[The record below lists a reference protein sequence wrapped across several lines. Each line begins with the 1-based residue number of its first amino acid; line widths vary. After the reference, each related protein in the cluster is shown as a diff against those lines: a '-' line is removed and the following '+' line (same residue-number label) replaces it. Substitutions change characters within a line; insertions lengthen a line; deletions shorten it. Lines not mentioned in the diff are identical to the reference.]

1 MPGTVIAA
9 RPHRCHALLRPLLSL
24 AAENLHE
31 QQRSCPRWTA
41 LLQYAYVS
49 FASHHRVNKAN
60 IHHWDR
66 HQDSSSS
73 TATHE

>member
-1 MPGTVIAA
+1 MPGIAISA
-9 RPHRCHALLRPLLSL
+9 RLHRCHALLGPLLSL
-24 AAENLHE
+24 AWENLHE

-49 FASHHRVNKAN
+49 FSSHRRVNKAN

-66 HQDSSSS
+66 HQDSSGS
-73 TATHE
+73 TATRE